1 MYFFSEQNVAK
12 ELQQQ
17 QRREI
22 NAVLEQKTLPI
33 FWESSEETPFLI
45 TDSIVFSVVGHA
57 FQHYIL
63 LL

>member
-1 MYFFSEQNVAK
+1 MFRSEQNVAI

-33 FWESSEETPFLI
+33 F
-45 TDSIVFSVVGHA
+45 
-57 FQHYIL
+57 
-63 LL
+63 

>member
-1 MYFFSEQNVAK
+1 MECIFYSEQNVAK

-45 TDSIVFSVVGHA
+45 TDSIVS
-57 FQHYIL
+57 L
-63 LL
+63 